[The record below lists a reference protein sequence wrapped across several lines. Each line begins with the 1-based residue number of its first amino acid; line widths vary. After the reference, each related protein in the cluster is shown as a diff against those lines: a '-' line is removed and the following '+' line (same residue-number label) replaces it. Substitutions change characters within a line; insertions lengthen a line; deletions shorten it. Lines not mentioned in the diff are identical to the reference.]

1 MATLNRYECIGRLGK
16 DPELEVT
23 AEGTPLTK
31 FTVAVDQGKNDTLWW
46 NVVVWGD
53 LASRME
59 TMLYKGAQVYIDGR
73 LSQRKYTDREGVKRV
88 AFDLV
93 ASNIQMLDKRREGG
107 SSADAEPTEST
118 QA

>member
-23 AEGTPLTK
+23 ADGTPLTK
-31 FTVAVDQGKNDTLWW
+31 FPVAVDQGKNQQPLWW

-59 TMLYKGAQVYIDGR
+59 HMLYKGAQVYIEGR
-73 LSQRKYTDREGVKRV
+73 LSQRKYKDKAGVDRT
-88 AFDLV
+88 AIDLT
-93 ASNIQMLDKRREGG
+93 ATNIQMLDKHR
-107 SSADAEPTEST
+107 AESGAGESE
-118 QA
+118 AGPAS